1 VELRSGQEPPERSH
15 YFVGVSE
22 RQASGTRPYRMQA
35 RAKAAAKT
43 AERILD
49 ATDAVFDERPIDEF
63 TLAQVAERADV
74 TVQTILRR
82 FGSRKALIAATLV
95 HVGVKMGQSRGA
107 PPQGDPGA
115 AIDGL
120 VDHYDRFGGRILRL
134 LAEEE
139 RHETLQAMTD
149 VGRAYHRGWCEEAF
163 AEGLAGLR
171 GADRER
177 RVAQF
182 VAVTDIY
189 VWKLLRRDRKLS
201 ARQTKLA
208 MRELLEPLLEQAT

>member
-1 VELRSGQEPPERSH
+1 MLVA
-15 YFVGVSE
+15 VSQKE
-22 RQASGTRPYRMQA
+22 ASETRPYRMGA
-35 RAKAAAKT
+35 RAKATAKT

-49 ATDAVFDERPIDEF
+49 AAEKVFDEGPLDEF

-82 FGSRKALIAATLV
+82 FGSRKGLIAATLV
-95 HVGVKMGQSRGA
+95 HVGVKMGQNRGF
-107 PPQGDPGA
+107 PPEGDPGA

-139 RHETLQAMTD
+139 RHEALQAMTD
-149 VGRAYHRGWCEEAF
+149 MGRTYHRNWCEEAF
-163 AEGLAGLR
+163 ATALVGLR
-171 GADRER
+171 GVNRDR
-177 RVAQF
+177 RVAQV

-189 VWKLLRRDRKLS
+189 VWKLLRRDRGLS
-201 ARQTKLA
+201 GRQTKLA
-208 MRELLEPLLEQAT
+208 MRELLEPLLDRGP